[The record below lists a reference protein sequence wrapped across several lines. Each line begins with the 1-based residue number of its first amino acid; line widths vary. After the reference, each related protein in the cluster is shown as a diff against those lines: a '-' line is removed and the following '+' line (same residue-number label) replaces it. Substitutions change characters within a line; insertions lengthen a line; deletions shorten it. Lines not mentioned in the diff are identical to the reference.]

1 MNDSLCDLCSL
12 ALSTRLIIFD
22 TVLSPKLFVV
32 CTRSTPVRFTQPDT
46 TSSPLATRHR
56 LASER
61 NGVERRLAF
70 DDTSVQRHLFAWLYQ
85 YRLANLHIRRRHN
98 DEFAAALYGS
108 GIGTYIHKMGY
119 AVATFALGIAFK
131 QFAYLE
137 EQHHEDCFGKLGLC
151 TWQETDT

>member
-46 TSSPLATRHR
+46 TSSSFATSHGTDSPVSATV
-56 LASER
+56 LS
-61 NGVERRLAF
+61 
-70 DDTSVQRHLFAWLYQ
+70 DDSPSTTRPSSATFSPGFITIVSPTCTS
-85 YRLANLHIRRRHN
+85 
-98 DEFAAALYGS
+98 DGETT
-108 GIGTYIHKMGY
+108 TYIHKVGY
-119 AVATFALGIAFK
+119 AVATLALGIAFK

-137 EQHHEDCFGKLGLC
+137 E
-151 TWQETDT
+151 